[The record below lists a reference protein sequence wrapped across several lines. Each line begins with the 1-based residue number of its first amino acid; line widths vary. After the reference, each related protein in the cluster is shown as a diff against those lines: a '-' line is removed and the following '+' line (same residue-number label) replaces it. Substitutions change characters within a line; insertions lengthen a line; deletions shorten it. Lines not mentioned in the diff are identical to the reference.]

1 MSNSFPSQNTNK
13 KKYRFHIRETPERI
27 ERENENGLECL
38 VITSESRLTL
48 EIKESLQTFVDLE
61 WSKTQHDTFN
71 VDVPTSKID
80 RTLGIPITLQNVF
93 RELEVDNKDKD
104 FYPGLNDDEE
114 IASYRIKYLLPY
126 SPFLNPIGNMIPGGA
141 RTEPQLRIL
150 ICEKFNEIAG

>member
-48 EIKESLQTFVDLE
+48 EIKESLQTFVDL
-61 WSKTQHDTFN
+61 DTFN

-80 RTLGIPITLQNVF
+80 RTLGIPITLQNV
-93 RELEVDNKDKD
+93 
-104 FYPGLNDDEE
+104 
-114 IASYRIKYLLPY
+114 
-126 SPFLNPIGNMIPGGA
+126 
-141 RTEPQLRIL
+141 
-150 ICEKFNEIAG
+150 